1 MNLQLWYMLECLY
14 DYRSPQ
20 PQQEGD
26 VFIMNCQGVA
36 EASFHPLA
44 VINQALLMLEAFPI
58 PLRAIHIV
66 RPSAFTLREV
76 LPIIKLDIGKKLRQR
91 LVIHQGED
99 DEDILG
105 SLEEYGLPRSLMK
118 EALEEPQPNRTDWI
132 HHRLAQEYAEAYS
145 LGEQF
150 VPDLSKRISG
160 LTTTTF
166 GSGVAS
172 AASFMTT
179 GSKAGAPPYQ
189 GYPRRSSAVSS
200 TSGDR
205 SLADLVGT
213 GEGDI
218 ALAIELIDE
227 SKNRSG
233 KAGDE
238 RMSQAI
244 KAKIQNPSMSH
255 FDALVAGG
263 FVFPEYKKGTKAA
276 DIFDSDNV
284 SLHQRKNQLSRRL
297 RHVRNSVALKG
308 GDEEG

>member
-1 MNLQLWYMLECLY
+1 MLECLCN
-14 DYRSPQ
+14 YRSPQ
-20 PQQEGD
+20 TQKEGA

-58 PLRAIHIV
+58 QLRAIHIV
-66 RPSAFTLREV
+66 RPGDFTLREV
-76 LPIIKLDIGKKLRQR
+76 LPIIKLDIGKKHRQR
-91 LVIHQGED
+91 LVVHQGED
-99 DEDILG
+99 DEDVLG
-105 SLEEYGLPRSLMK
+105 SLEEYGLPQSLMK
-118 EALEEPQPNRTDWI
+118 EALEEPQPNRKDWI
-132 HHRLAQEYAEAYS
+132 HHRLAQEDAEAYS

-150 VPDLSKRISG
+150 VPDLSGRISG

-179 GSKAGAPPYQ
+179 GGMVGASPYQ
-189 GYPRRSSAVSS
+189 GYLRRSSTVSS
-200 TSGDR
+200 AGGRSG
-205 SLADLVGT
+205 ADSVGT
-213 GEGDI
+213 GEGDL
-218 ALAIELIDE
+218 ALALELIDE
-227 SKNRSG
+227 SRNRSG

-238 RMSQAI
+238 RMSRAI

-263 FVFPEYKKGTKAA
+263 FVFPKYKKGTKAA
-276 DIFDSDNV
+276 DVFDSDNV

-297 RHVRNSVALKG
+297 RHVRDTVALKG
-308 GDEEG
+308 GSEGAYH